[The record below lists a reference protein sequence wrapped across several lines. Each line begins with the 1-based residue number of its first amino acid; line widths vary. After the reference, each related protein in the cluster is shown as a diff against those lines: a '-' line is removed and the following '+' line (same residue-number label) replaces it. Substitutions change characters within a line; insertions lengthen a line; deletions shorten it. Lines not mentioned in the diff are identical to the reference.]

1 MRDADLPSGSSDAG
15 RSSIDDVAPL
25 IKMVDV
31 TKTYF
36 TEGELAIEVLRG
48 ISLDI
53 YAGEFVAIMGASG
66 SGKTTLMNIIGCLDR
81 PTEGHYYFAGRDVA
95 GLERDEL
102 ARLRREAF
110 GFIFQN
116 YNLIASA
123 TAAENVEVPAIYAG
137 VGASERRARAE
148 ELLTSLGLADRLEH
162 RPNQLSGGQQQRVS
176 VARALMNGGKIILA
190 DEPTGALDSQSG
202 EEVIKLLHQLA
213 DEGHTVILIT
223 HERDIAQHADRVLE
237 IKDGLILSDS
247 SPRGWTLPARVAP
260 SSFFMAGDELTASL
274 ISGAAESM
282 KMALRSLRTNLFR
295 TILTLLGIMI
305 GVAAVIA
312 MLALGEGA
320 KQSVL
325 ERIGSMGTNLLLVR
339 PGAPNQRGPGPD
351 TTVATLLPSDAV
363 LLAELPNVQSAV
375 PESNGNVTI
384 RFGNRDVQTGVTATS
399 PEYPISRSWPLAK
412 GTFFN
417 AADVQSYSAVA
428 VLGQTVAKNLFG
440 DYSEPLGQFVLMNNV
455 PFMVIGVLSEKGA
468 TPWGRDA
475 DDVVFVPVTT
485 GSLRLLGRNYL
496 QSITVA
502 VKDIGAIDATQE
514 QITALL
520 RALHRKEDFQVRN
533 QAALLETVS
542 ETYNTLTVLLGSI
555 AVISLLVGG
564 IGVMNIML
572 VTVSERTR
580 EIGIR
585 MATGARMRDI
595 LQQFLTEAIVVS
607 ALGGVIGIVA
617 GLTTG
622 EVLRRFDMPVLFSVA
637 PAMLAFSCAV
647 ATGLIFGFAPALK
660 AARLD
665 PVVAL
670 ASE

>member
-1 MRDADLPSGSSDAG
+1 MDNAT
-15 RSSIDDVAPL
+15 PL
-25 IKMVDV
+25 IKLVDL
-31 TKTYF
+31 TRTYF
-36 TEGELAIEVLRG
+36 TGGDVKIEVLRG

-81 PTEGHYYFAGRDVA
+81 PTDGHYYFAGQDVA
-95 GLERDEL
+95 GLERDQL

-110 GFIFQN
+110 GFVFQN

-123 TAAENVEVPAIYAG
+123 TAAENVEIPAIYAG
-137 VGASERRARAE
+137 VSGEERRERAE
-148 ELLTSLGLADRLEH
+148 ELLVSLGLADRLDH

-176 VARALMNGGKIILA
+176 IARALMNGGKIILA
-190 DEPTGALDSQSG
+190 DEPTGALDSHSG
-202 EEVIKLLHQLA
+202 AEVIKLLQQLS
-213 DEGHTVILIT
+213 DQGHTVVLIT
-223 HERDIAQHADRVLE
+223 HERKIAQHADRVIE
-237 IKDGLILSDS
+237 IKDGMILNDS
-247 SPRGWTLPARVAP
+247 TSHRQN
-260 SSFFMAGDELTASL
+260 SSAGNLLADEFMEDDEQTASL
-274 ISGAAESM
+274 ISEAAEAM

-295 TILTLLGIMI
+295 TVLTLLGIMI

-339 PGAPNQRGPGPD
+339 PGAPNQRSYGPD
-351 TTVATLLPSDAV
+351 PTVATLVTSDAIA
-363 LLAELPNVQSAV
+363 LEELPNVRSAV
-375 PESNGNVTI
+375 PESNGNVTV
-384 RFGNRDVQTGVTATS
+384 RYGNRDVQTSLTATT
-399 PEYPISRSWPLAK
+399 PAYPDTRSWPLDK

-417 AADVQSYSAVA
+417 DADVQSYSAVV
-428 VLGQTVAKNLFG
+428 VLGQTVSQNLFG
-440 DYSEPLGQFVLMNNV
+440 VHTGPVGKFVLIDNV
-455 PFMVIGVLSEKGA
+455 PFMVIGVLSAKGA

-475 DDVVFVPVTT
+475 DDAIFVPLTT
-485 GSLRLLGRNYL
+485 GSLRLLGYNYL
-496 QSITVA
+496 RSITLA
-502 VKDIGAIDATQE
+502 VKDVADIDATQE
-514 QITALL
+514 QITTLL
-520 RALHRKEDFQVRN
+520 RTLHGKEDFQVRN

-542 ETYNTLTVLLGSI
+542 ETYNTLTLLLGSI

-595 LQQFLTEAIVVS
+595 LQQFLTEATVVS
-607 ALGGVIGIVA
+607 ALGGLIGVA
-617 GLTTG
+617 VGFAAG
-622 EVLRRFDMPVLFSVA
+622 EVISRFDMPVLFSVS
-637 PAMLAFSCAV
+637 PALLAFSCAV
-647 ATGLIFGFAPALK
+647 ATGLIFGFAPAFK
-660 AARLD
+660 AAHLD

>member
-1 MRDADLPSGSSDAG
+1 MDNT
-15 RSSIDDVAPL
+15 IPL
-25 IKMVDV
+25 IKLVDI

-36 TEGELAIEVLRG
+36 TGGDVAIEVLRG
-48 ISLDI
+48 VSLEI
-53 YAGEFVAIMGASG
+53 HAGEFVAIMGASG
-66 SGKTTLMNIIGCLDR
+66 SGKSTLMNLMGCLDR
-81 PTEGHYYFAGRDVA
+81 PTDGHYYFAGQDVA
-95 GLERDEL
+95 GFDRNQL
-102 ARLRREAF
+102 AHLRREAF
-110 GFIFQN
+110 GFVFQN

-123 TAAENVEVPAIYAG
+123 TATENVEVPAIYAG
-137 VGASERRARAE
+137 VSAEERRERAG
-148 ELLTSLGLADRLEH
+148 ELLTSLGLADRLDH

-176 VARALMNGGKIILA
+176 IARALMNGGKIILA
-190 DEPTGALDSQSG
+190 DEPTGALDSQNG
-202 EEVIKLLHQLA
+202 AEVLKLLHQLS
-213 DEGHTVILIT
+213 DQGHTVILIT
-223 HERDIAQHADRVLE
+223 HEREVAQHANRLIE
-237 IKDGLILSDS
+237 IKDGMIVNDS
-247 SPRGWTLPARVAP
+247 TPRRQN
-260 SSFFMAGDELTASL
+260 SSAGDLQTSTFMEDDEQASAM
-274 ISGAAESM
+274 IGEAAESM

-320 KQSVL
+320 KKSVL

-339 PGAPNQRGPGPD
+339 AGAPNQRVPGPD
-351 TTVATLLPSDAV
+351 PVVATLVRADVPA
-363 LLAELPNVQSAV
+363 LAELPNVQSAV
-375 PESNGNVTI
+375 PESVGPVTA
-384 RFGNRDVQTGVTATS
+384 RYGNRDVQTQVTATS
-399 PEYPISRSWPLAK
+399 PEYPLTRSWPVAK

-417 AADVQSYSAVA
+417 DADVQSYGTVV
-428 VLGQTVAKNLFG
+428 VLGQTVVKNLFG
-440 DYSEPLGQFVLMNNV
+440 AHIDPVGHYVLLNNV
-455 PFMVIGVLSEKGA
+455 PFMVIGVLTAKGA
-468 TPWGRDA
+468 TPWGNDA
-475 DDVVFVPVTT
+475 DDMMFVPLTT
-485 GSLRLLGRNYL
+485 GSLRLFGYNYL
-496 QSITVA
+496 RSITVA
-502 VKDIGAIDATQE
+502 VKDVAAIDATQE

-520 RALHRKEDFQVRN
+520 SARHGKEDFQVRN

-542 ETYNTLTVLLGSI
+542 ETYNTLTLLLGSI

-595 LQQFLTEAIVVS
+595 LQQFLTEATVVS
-607 ALGGVIGIVA
+607 ALGGVIGVVA
-617 GLTTG
+617 GLTAA
-622 EVLRRFDMPVLFSVA
+622 EVISRFDMPVLFTVSPVL
-637 PAMLAFSCAV
+637 LAFGCAV